1 MLHRLKCWNYTKV
14 GKQVTSFCSMAHMD
28 TVACAYV
35 EERFAFVRRS
45 RPHRNQA
52 SVCAKR
58 NLKAGLNVPK
68 LMPKVLFY
76 EPITTWHV
84 YVSRNLHA
92 FVNREMFGH
101 SATGDRGHLCSRAER
116 RDDRRLACVIWPNE
130 PIVTAKS
137 NLESFKSLEVIETQ
151 LLDHC
156 VRNSNQHRRQPCVA
170 RRSTSGAVRH
180 RAASAL
186 RPALPCSP
194 TGPTPAAER
203 PQASAAAALRPSRPS
218 TAANVGEPPTPTP
231 LFARIFAPVRLRL
244 QTKNIGAP
252 RFELGTSPTRTVRA
266 TRLRHAPTQAPVSH
280 TESPPLGAGAR
291 TPPAPPASRSARTP
305 AERAASP

>member
-1 MLHRLKCWNYTKV
+1 VLELHQGRQAGHALLRYGAHGHRRL
-14 GKQVTSFCSMAHMD
+14 
-28 TVACAYV
+28 
-35 EERFAFVRRS
+35 RVRRRRVRV
-45 RPHRNQA
+45 RPKVEATHQA

-58 NLKAGLNVPK
+58 NLKAGLDVPK

-92 FVNREMFGH
+92 VVNREMFGH
-101 SATGDRGHLCSRAER
+101 SATGDRGHLCSRAKR

-130 PIVTAKS
+130 PVVAAKR
-137 NLESFKSLEVIETQ
+137 NLESFKSLEVIEAQ
-151 LLDHC
+151 SLDHC
-156 VRNSNQHRRQPCVA
+156 VRDSNQHRRQPCVA

-186 RPALPCSP
+186 RPALPCLLRGRLRP
-194 TGPTPAAER
+194 QKR
-203 PQASAAAALRPSRPS
+203 PQASAAAALRPPRPS

-231 LFARIFAPVRLRL
+231 LFARIFAPVRPPS

-252 RFELGTSPTRTVRA
+252 RFELGTSPTRI
-266 TRLRHAPTQAPVSH
+266 
-280 TESPPLGAGAR
+280 AR
-291 TPPAPPASRSARTP
+291 TGSLVSTKHLQRRGFWLHMSTP
-305 AERAASP
+305 DGSMFPSI